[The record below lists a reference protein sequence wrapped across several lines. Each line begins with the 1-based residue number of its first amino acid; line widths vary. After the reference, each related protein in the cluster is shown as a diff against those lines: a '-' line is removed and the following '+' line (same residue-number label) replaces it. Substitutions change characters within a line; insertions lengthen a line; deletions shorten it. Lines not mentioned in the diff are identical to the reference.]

1 MQAVDVKQENA
12 NQEGRVKRKY
22 IKKILVRKQR
32 TRKVPKDH
40 LEQECE

>member
-1 MQAVDVKQENA
+1 MQAVDVKQDNA
-12 NQEGRVKRKY
+12 NQERRVKRKY
-22 IKKILVRKQR
+22 IMKKLVRKQR